1 LTPREQELHAVI
13 RSITENTLHPLNTTI
28 LAWLKEDDFFRAA
41 IGRPVDRA
49 PWLRSYRG
57 WRPTCCSG

>member
-1 LTPREQELHAVI
+1 VI

-28 LAWLKEDDFFRAA
+28 LAWLKEDDYFRAA